1 MTGFALGLV
10 LVSAVLHAS
19 WNLLAKRSG
28 GGVLFVWLADALSV
42 LFYAPVTL
50 AVFLIE
56 RPRLG
61 GAELLFVMVSSMLHL
76 GYFVLLM
83 RGYRSGDLSLVYPL
97 ARGTG
102 PVLSTLAAI
111 AFFGERPGPIALGG
125 ALLVAIGVFLLAWGP
140 RTAVASDVTSDVRKA
155 VVYGLSTGAFIAAYT
170 LWDKQG
176 VGSLL
181 IPPVLYYTLT
191 TLGRLTILAPYV
203 APRWGEV
210 RREWT
215 INRREALGVALLSP
229 LSYILMLTALSFT
242 PISYIAPA
250 REVSILIGAIL
261 GARLLSEGDAGRR
274 VVASCA
280 VVAGIAA
287 LALG

>member
-10 LVSAVLHAS
+10 LLSAVLHAS
-19 WNLLAKRSG
+19 WNLLAKKSG
-28 GGVLFVWLADALSV
+28 GGVAFVWLADALSM
-42 LFYAPVTL
+42 LFYAPLTL
-50 AVFLIE
+50 LVLLIE

-61 GAELLFVMVSSMLHL
+61 GVEALFILVSALLHL

-83 RGYRSGDLSLVYPL
+83 RGYRSGDLSLIYPL

-111 AFFGERPGPIALGG
+111 TFFGERPGPVAIGG
-125 ALLVAIGVFLLAWGP
+125 ALLVAVGVFLLAGGP
-140 RTAVASDVTSDVRKA
+140 RAAVEAGAGKAVA
-155 VVYGLSTGAFIAAYT
+155 YGLSTGAFIAAYT

-176 VGSLL
+176 VGALL
-181 IPPVLYYTLT
+181 IPPVLYYTFT
-191 TLGRLTILAPYV
+191 TLGRITILAPYI
-203 APRWGEV
+203 APRWSEV
-210 RREWT
+210 SREWVT
-215 INRREALGVALLSP
+215 HRREALGVALFSP

-274 VVASCA
+274 VAASCA
-280 VVAGIAA
+280 VVAGITA